1 MKKHKWDS
9 NNISDQQGKTAI
21 VTGATSG
28 IGLETARVLA
38 VKGAAVVMAVRNTAK
53 GEAAAAKI
61 KGENGNVTITV
72 MEMDL
77 ANLASVRRFAESFTE
92 THSRLDLLINN
103 AGVMI
108 PPLTRTTDGFEL
120 QFGTNHLGHFALT
133 GHLIGILQRTPGSR
147 VVNVSSMAHKFGS
160 TDFDDLNWEKRNY
173 KKWQAYG
180 ASKIANLYFTYEL
193 QRRCGNGNG
202 GVTVVAAHPG
212 WTATNLQK
220 NMGFSSMLNSL
231 FAQNTTMGALPT
243 LYAATAPDVKG
254 GDYFGPGG
262 FGEMKGYPKKVASTA
277 ASHDLEIAAQLWQES
292 EALTGVNF

>member
-77 ANLASVRRFAESFTE
+77 ADLASVRRFAEAFAK

-108 PPLTRTTDGFEL
+108 PPLSRTADGFEL

-133 GHLIGILQRTPGSR
+133 GHLIEILQRTPGSR

-160 TDFDDLNWEKRNY
+160 IDFDDLNWEKRNY

-193 QRRCGNGNG
+193 QRHFSLCQCGGSYARSQG
-202 GVTVVAAHPG
+202 RSV
-212 WTATNLQK
+212 LCR
-220 NMGFSSMLNSL
+220 
-231 FAQNTTMGALPT
+231 PT
-243 LYAATAPDVKG
+243 CR
-254 GDYFGPGG
+254 
-262 FGEMKGYPKKVASTA
+262 
-277 ASHDLEIAAQLWQES
+277 H
-292 EALTGVNF
+292 